1 MSNSKS
7 ILAAAAV
14 AALGI
19 IGGVSAAD
27 AKPGGGG
34 CCKGGGHGH
43 HWHHRHFLVGPSF
56 YVSSG
61 YGCGGLWNR
70 YLATGLKSYKWRY
83 YACIG
88 E

>member
-7 ILAAAAV
+7 IFSAAAV
-14 AALGI
+14 AAICLM
-19 IGGVSAAD
+19 GGVSAAD
-27 AKPGGGG
+27 AKGG
-34 CCKGGGHGH
+34 CCKGGPHFK
-43 HWHHRHFLVGPSF
+43 HHRHFFVGPPV
-56 YVSSG
+56 YVSSYR
-61 YGCGGLWNR
+61 YGCGWLWDR

>member
-14 AALGI
+14 AA
-19 IGGVSAAD
+19 IGLMGASSVAD
-27 AKPGGGG
+27 AKGG
-34 CCKGGGHGH
+34 CCKGGH
-43 HWHHRHFLVGPSF
+43 HFKHHRHFFVGPTV
-56 YVSSG
+56 YVSS
-61 YGCGGLWNR
+61 YRTGCGWLWNR

-88 E
+88 D